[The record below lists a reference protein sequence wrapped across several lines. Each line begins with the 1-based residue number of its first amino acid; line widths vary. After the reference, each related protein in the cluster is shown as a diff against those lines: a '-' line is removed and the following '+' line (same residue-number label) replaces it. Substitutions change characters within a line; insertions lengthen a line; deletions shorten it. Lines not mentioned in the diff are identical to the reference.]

1 MDERVFF
8 LINHTWTH
16 PAVDRLMAA
25 ASSFDLW
32 LPLILVIA
40 VLTAWRGGR
49 RARICLLCL
58 GLTLAV
64 SDGVV
69 GNTLKHAF
77 HRLRPYQTVQGV
89 RQLDFARRARPRI
102 LALFR
107 PLDVHWSVNPDQ
119 DPPARD
125 AARDTGRSFPSSHVM
140 NNVCAAVVLAL
151 FYRRWGWLYFGPAT
165 LVAYSRVYVG
175 SHWPSDVIVS
185 AFLAAAVALWMLL
198 LLQWTATRTG
208 WTAASP
214 P

>member
-16 PAVDRLMAA
+16 PVMDRVMAA

-32 LPLILVIA
+32 LPLILVA
-40 VLTAWRGGR
+40 VGLTAWRGGR
-49 RARICLLCL
+49 RARIFLLCL

-64 SDGVV
+64 ADGVV

-77 HRLRPYQTVQGV
+77 HRLRPYQSVPGV
-89 RQLDFARRARPRI
+89 RQLDLARRARPRF
-102 LALFR
+102 LALFQ
-107 PLDVHWSVNPDQ
+107 PLDVRWSASPDQ
-119 DPPARD
+119 DPSARE

-151 FYRRWGWLYFGPAT
+151 FYRRWGWLYFGAAA

-185 AFLAAAVALWMLL
+185 AFLAGAVALWTML

-208 WTAASP
+208 WVAAP
-214 P
+214 AP